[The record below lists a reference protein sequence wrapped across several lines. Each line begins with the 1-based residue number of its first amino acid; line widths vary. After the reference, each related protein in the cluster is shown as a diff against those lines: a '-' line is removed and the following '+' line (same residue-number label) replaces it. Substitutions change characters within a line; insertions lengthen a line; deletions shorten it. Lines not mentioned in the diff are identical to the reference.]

1 MLTSYPVGMGDR
13 TTRAAIAESRA
24 FASWQDYQEALK
36 RAIAPLTDAQLA
48 RRLPPSRRSPGE
60 IAEHIVFGRALHL
73 GRTLGAEV
81 AELARYQRWEGGDPP
96 RSAAEIV
103 QGLEATWQVIE
114 SRLMRGSSADT
125 LTEGESEVLRTIW
138 GLLDHDLPH
147 AGQLSLLL
155 RAMGSPGVDI

>member
-1 MLTSYPVGMGDR
+1 MGDM

-36 RAIAPLTDAQLA
+36 RAVAPLTDEQLA
-48 RRLPPSRRSPGE
+48 QRLPPSRRSPGE

-73 GRTLGAEV
+73 
-81 AELARYQRWEGGDPP
+81 
-96 RSAAEIV
+96 
-103 QGLEATWQVIE
+103 
-114 SRLMRGSSADT
+114 MRGSPADT
-125 LTEGESEVLRTIW
+125 LIEGESEVLRTIW